1 MLSNKVV
8 SNERI
13 TFVEDDN
20 IVEHDKS
27 IASVLNKIFSNIIIT
42 LGIPQYD
49 EMEPV
54 SHRWKQS

>member
-1 MLSNKVV
+1 MVKLLLSNKVV

-13 TFVEDDN
+13 TFVEDNN
-20 IVEHDKS
+20 IVEHDKN

-54 SHRWKQS
+54 SHR